1 LTGEIGSGKS
11 YVGEKLVAL
20 AKASG
25 LEAHNIE
32 LDHLAWQ
39 IQSDLKED
47 KYTIVRKQIIDIFG
61 AEAANL
67 DGSINRKA
75 LGEIVFADQQ
85 KLNKLN
91 EIMETPILVRLRR
104 ELKNKKGLIILNAA
118 LLAEAK
124 MSQLSNYNTILLS
137 VDEGIQNKRLLERD
151 LSQEQI
157 KRRLISQYDFISKK
171 KALMA
176 EIKRNQQ
183 GKLWILDNSH
193 ASDLEIKKLFK
204 DLLLYFGLN

>member
-1 LTGEIGSGKS
+1 MN
-11 YVGEKLVAL
+11 
-20 AKASG
+20 

-39 IQSDLKED
+39 IQSDLKEE
-47 KYTIVRKQIIDIFG
+47 KYEVVRKQIADTFG
-61 AEAANL
+61 AEVINS
-67 DGSINRKA
+67 DGSINRKV
-75 LGEIVFADQQ
+75 LGEIVFADQK

-137 VDEGIQNKRLLERD
+137 VDEKIQNKRLLDRD
-151 LSQEQI
+151 LNQAQI
-157 KRRLISQYDFISKK
+157 KRRLKSQYDFASKK
-171 KALMA
+171 KSLEA
-176 EIKRNQQ
+176 EIKQNQQ
-183 GKLWILDNSH
+183 GKLWVLNNDK
-193 ASDLEIKKLFK
+193 ASDLEIKKLLK
-204 DLLLYFGLN
+204 DLLFYFGLNQ